1 MSKTTKTITIA
12 LDVMGGDH
20 GPSVVLAGAE
30 ISRRR
35 YPEIR
40 YILHGEEDAVLPELE
55 KYATLKEQSVFH
67 SCELSIAMDAKPSQ
81 ALRHG
86 RKVSGMWKALDS
98 VKNGE
103 ADVMVSAGN
112 TGALMAMARFCLR
125 MMPGIERPA
134 LAAVWPNMRG
144 ESIVLDVGATIGAD
158 AEALVDYA
166 LMGSAMSRALYD
178 LERPKVGLLNIGVE
192 EVKGLEEIRSAGT
205 RLREIDLPGMEYI
218 GFVEGDDLGKG
229 GVDVVVTEGF
239 TGNIALK
246 SAEGTA
252 KQVGQYLRDAMSRTL
267 LARLGYLLAKGAF
280 DRLRDKMDPRKVNGA
295 VFLGLNGIV
304 IKSHGGTD
312 AEGIASAI
320 DVGHNMVRNSLQEK
334 IAADLEKSR
343 FGDTVDEVPE
353 EPEILQSNKEGDE
366 E

>member
-1 MSKTTKTITIA
+1 MTMAKTITIA

-20 GPSVVLAGAE
+20 GPAVVLAGAE

-40 YILHGEEDAVLPELE
+40 YIMHGEEDAVLPELD
-55 KYATLKEQSVFH
+55 KYDGLKEVSVFH
-67 SCELSIAMDAKPSQ
+67 HCDVSIAMTDKPSQ

-86 RKVSGMWKALDS
+86 RRVSGMWKALDS

-134 LAAVWPNMRG
+134 LAAVWPNLQG

-158 AEALVDYA
+158 AETLVDYA
-166 LMGSAMSRALYD
+166 LMGSAMARALFD
-178 LERPKVGLLNIGVE
+178 LERPRVGLLNIGVE
-192 EVKGLEEIRSAGT
+192 EVKGLEEIRTAGA
-205 RLREIDLPGMEYI
+205 RLREIDLPGLQYA

-229 GVDVVVTEGF
+229 GIDVVVTEGF

-252 KQVGQYLRDAMSRTL
+252 RQVAQYLRDAMSRTL
-267 LARLGYLLAKGAF
+267 MARIGYFFAQQAF
-280 DRLRDKMDPRKVNGA
+280 SRVREKMDPRKVNGG

-312 AEGIASAI
+312 GEGFASAI
-320 DVGHNMVRNSLQEK
+320 DVGHNMVRNSLQDK
-334 IAADLEKSR
+334 IEADLEKTR
-343 FGDTVDEVPE
+343 FSDEYTSLETISTSKGD
-353 EPEILQSNKEGDE
+353 G
-366 E
+366 

>member
-1 MSKTTKTITIA
+1 MSATAKTITIA
-12 LDVMGGDH
+12 LDVMGGDE

-40 YILHGEEDAVLPELE
+40 FVLHGEPDKVLPEFD
-55 KYATLKEQSVFH
+55 KYTTLKEQSVFH
-67 SCELSIAMDAKPSQ
+67 PCEMSIAMDDKPSQ

-86 RKVSGMWKALDS
+86 RRVSGMWKALES
-98 VKNGE
+98 VKTGE

-125 MMPGIERPA
+125 MMEGIERPA
-134 LAAVWPNMRG
+134 LAAVWPNMQG

-166 LMGSAMSRALYD
+166 LMGSAMSRALFD
-178 LERPKVGLLNIGVE
+178 LKRPKVGLLNIGVE
-192 EVKGLEEIRSAGT
+192 EVKGLEGIRTAGT
-205 RLREIDLPGMEYI
+205 RLREIDLPGLDYR
-218 GFVEGDDLGKG
+218 GFVEGDDLGRG

-252 KQVGQYLRDAMSRTL
+252 KQVGSYLRDAMSRTW
-267 LARLGYLLAKGAF
+267 LAKLGYLLAKQAF
-280 DRLRDKMDPRKVNGA
+280 DHLREKMDPRKVNGA
-295 VFLGLNGIV
+295 VFLGLNGVV

-312 AEGIASAI
+312 AEGFASAI
-320 DVGHNMVRNSLQEK
+320 DVGHNMIRNGLQQK
-334 IAADLEKSR
+334 IATDLEKTR
-343 FGDTVDEVPE
+343 FGELE
-353 EPEILQSNKEGDE
+353 SIGDE
-366 E
+366 

>member
-1 MSKTTKTITIA
+1 MSSSGKTIKIA
-12 LDVMGGDH
+12 LDVMGGDE

-40 YILHGEEDAVLPELE
+40 YILHGEEAAVLPELE
-55 KYATLKEQSVFH
+55 KYDRLKSESEFH
-67 SCELSIAMDAKPSQ
+67 PCESSIAMDEKPSQ
-81 ALRHG
+81 ALRRG
-86 RKVSGMWKALDS
+86 RRGAGMWKALES

-112 TGALMAMARFCLR
+112 TGALMAMSRFCLR

-134 LAAVWPNMRG
+134 LAAVWPNTQG

-166 LMGSAMSRALYD
+166 LMGSAMARALFD
-178 LERPKVGLLNIGVE
+178 LERPRVGLLNIGVE
-192 EVKGLEEIRSAGT
+192 EVKGLEEIRTAGA
-205 RLREIDLPGMEYI
+205 RLKDINLSGMDYR
-218 GFVEGDDLGKG
+218 GFVEGDDLGGG
-229 GVDVVVTEGF
+229 GVDVIVTEGF

-252 KQVGQYLRDAMSRTL
+252 RQVGTYLREAMSRTL
-267 LARLGYLLAKGAF
+267 MARIGYLFAKQAF
-280 DRLRDKMDPRKVNGA
+280 GRLREKMDPRKVNGA
-295 VFLGLNGIV
+295 VFLGLNGVV

-312 AEGIASAI
+312 AEGFASAI
-320 DVGHNMVRNSLQEK
+320 DVGHNMIRNSLQEK
-334 IAADLEKSR
+334 IANDLEQTR
-343 FGDTVDEVPE
+343 FGDL
-353 EPEILQSNKEGDE
+353 EPIGDE
-366 E
+366 

>member
-1 MSKTTKTITIA
+1 MSRNAKTITIA
-12 LDVMGGDH
+12 LDVMGGDE

-40 YILHGEEDAVLPELE
+40 FVLHGEPDAVLPELD
-55 KYATLKEQSVFH
+55 KYPTLKEQSVFH
-67 SCELSIAMDAKPSQ
+67 PCEMSISMDDKPSQ

-86 RKVSGMWKALDS
+86 RRVSGMWKALES
-98 VKNGE
+98 VKSGE

-112 TGALMAMARFCLR
+112 TGALMAMSRFCLR
-125 MMPGIERPA
+125 MMEGIERPA
-134 LAAVWPNMRG
+134 LAAVWPNLQG

-166 LMGSAMSRALYD
+166 LMGSAMSRALFD
-178 LERPKVGLLNIGVE
+178 LKRPKVGLLNIGVE
-192 EVKGLEEIRSAGT
+192 EVKGLEEIRTAGA
-205 RLREIDLPGMEYI
+205 RLREIDLPGLDYR
-218 GFVEGDDLGKG
+218 GFVEGDDLGRG

-252 KQVGQYLRDAMSRTL
+252 KQVGSYLRDAMSRTW
-267 LARLGYLLAKGAF
+267 LARLGYLLAKQAF
-280 DRLRDKMDPRKVNGA
+280 NHLREKMDPRKVNGA

-312 AEGIASAI
+312 AEGFASAI
-320 DVGHNMVRNSLQEK
+320 DVGHNMIRNELQAK
-334 IAADLEKSR
+334 IAHDLEKTR
-343 FGDTVDEVPE
+343 FGEVE
-353 EPEILQSNKEGDE
+353 SIGDD
-366 E
+366 